1 MMRQQEKTKTLG
13 IKEIAP
19 RQVWSSMTDKEQAQ
33 FIQTIEAICQRLA
46 SQQMREKE
54 GPNDVS

>member
-13 IKEIAP
+13 IKEIAS

-46 SQQMREKE
+46 SQQMREEE
-54 GPNDVS
+54 GPNGVS